1 MDFTSFPSASP
12 ILLFRVKYN
21 IEAKKLWNSTVLQHI
36 AYNVQI
42 IHVEW
47 MNKDRPGSLMTLVKP
62 IIA

>member
-12 ILLFRVKYN
+12 ILLFHVKYN

-42 IHVEW
+42 HVEW